1 MPITAPL
8 LPSLIP
14 RMQELSALL
23 TQTLA
28 EQSTMAKAAAATA
41 SLLQGNLLNTMSY
54 LSVATMDR
62 LSTQL
67 VEDGYG
73 SLLAR

>member
-1 MPITAPL
+1 MPP
-8 LPSLIP
+8 P
-14 RMQELSALL
+14 QELSALL

-28 EQSTMAKAAAATA
+28 AQSTMAKAAAATA
-41 SLLQGNLLNTMSY
+41 SLLQGNLLNTRAS
-54 LSVATMDR
+54 LSVAAIDR